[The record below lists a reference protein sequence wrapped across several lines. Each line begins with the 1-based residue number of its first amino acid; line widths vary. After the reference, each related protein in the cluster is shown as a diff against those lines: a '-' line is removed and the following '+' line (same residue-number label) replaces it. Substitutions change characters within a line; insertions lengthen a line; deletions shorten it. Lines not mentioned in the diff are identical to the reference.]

1 MAKSYSIEYL
11 SIAVGIGTMEE
22 SFSISALIS
31 QGIAD
36 FAAGLQPGLETLSD
50 FGWSV
55 GSWTLLM
62 PIVLPMAYW
71 TVLKMARTQA
81 GGWRVVHFAAGGILL
96 GGVIEHC
103 QGAAHLWLTQGGL

>member
-1 MAKSYSIEYL
+1 
-11 SIAVGIGTMEE
+11 MEE

-31 QGIAD
+31 KGIAD
-36 FAAGLQPGLETLSD
+36 VVAGLQPGLETLNA

-62 PIVLPMAYW
+62 PIVLPLAYW

-96 GGVIEHC
+96 GGVIEHF
-103 QGAAHLWLTQGGL
+103 QSAAHLWLTQVGL

>member
-1 MAKSYSIEYL
+1 
-11 SIAVGIGTMEE
+11 MEE

-31 QGIAD
+31 KGIAEI
-36 FAAGLQPGLETLSD
+36 AAGLQPGLEALSV

-62 PIVLPMAYW
+62 PLVLPIAYW
-71 TVLKMARTQA
+71 TVLKMTRTQA

-96 GGVIEHC
+96 GGVIEHL
-103 QGAAHLWLTQGGL
+103 QNTAHLWLTQIGL

>member
-1 MAKSYSIEYL
+1 MD
-11 SIAVGIGTMEE
+11 E

-36 FAAGLQPGLETLSD
+36 IAAGLQPGLATLSD

-62 PIVLPMAYW
+62 PLALPMAYW
-71 TVLKMARTQA
+71 AVLKMARTQA

-96 GGVIEHC
+96 GGVIEHF
-103 QGAAHLWLTQGGL
+103 QNAAHLWLTQVGL